1 MAWSKVEEQSWKGE
15 MKTHPL
21 IARAVVRLR
30 KLPAA
35 LRSAVVILVCC
46 VVPAVLFA
54 LGRSLGES
62 RAAAAGAGSA
72 ALDKEWEQ
80 YRNFALITIAT
91 AGYDAS
97 YLVHSARTTGQWR
110 GRIFV
115 VTDGSSPV
123 PDDCYAI
130 RVPVPEDSLYAV
142 AYKTQ
147 LLDLVSP
154 KQFLGIDRLVYLD
167 CDMALNAPVVHFLK
181 AFGSWDHR
189 SGCSIYMVRE
199 R

>member
-1 MAWSKVEEQSWKGE
+1 M
-15 MKTHPL
+15 
-21 IARAVVRLR
+21 
-30 KLPAA
+30 
-35 LRSAVVILVCC
+35 
-46 VVPAVLFA
+46 
-54 LGRSLGES
+54 
-62 RAAAAGAGSA
+62 
-72 ALDKEWEQ
+72 
-80 YRNFALITIAT
+80 
-91 AGYDAS
+91 
-97 YLVHSARTTGQWR
+97 
-110 GRIFV
+110 
-115 VTDGSSPV
+115 
-123 PDDCYAI
+123 
-130 RVPVPEDSLYAV
+130 PVPEDSLYAV